1 MIRLRMNHISSAI
14 IAMMLLLTA
23 CDRRPIEDDTI
34 MTGDYAEILLLTN
47 WSLLDEVPTG
57 MTAMFYPED
66 GSTPTVLM
74 SNNTVGNT
82 LKLKKGKYK
91 ALVFNQSIYEFGSMT
106 FNGMDAFESA
116 SVRAVGLAESVTQ
129 QTAADLSWFKKV
141 INNNPDS
148 ISKVIRPLQSFNSD
162 RFVYEVTDE
171 MCKRQWEKE
180 QQQADDPWGNV
191 SQYAFVDTIRSTP
204 PPVAPTMH
212 ITIHVKGID
221 NAYMARAYIS
231 NMAREDRF
239 GPHYNT
245 SEDAIQI
252 ISDWKVII
260 SEQDKTRGDIKCSFR
275 TFGVPSM
282 QVTENDMYI
291 DVGSRNAAKGTRS
304 IVVDNGENKLYIE
317 FMLKDGQT
325 TVVHEFD
332 VTKDIDYAENEL
344 ILNVELN
351 IDNALP
357 DVPDV
362 IGAGGAG
369 FDADV
374 EDWIEEDH
382 DIHI

>member
-1 MIRLRMNHISSAI
+1 MKYNILTVLVTLAT
-14 IAMMLLLTA
+14 LFTA
-23 CDRRPIEDDTI
+23 CDRRPLEDE
-34 MTGDYAEILLLTN
+34 MLNTGEYADILLLTN

-66 GSTPTVLM
+66 GGAPTVLM

-82 LKLKKGKYK
+82 LRLKQGKYK

-106 FNGMDAFESA
+106 FDGMDKFESA
-116 SVRAVGLAESVTQ
+116 CVRAVGLTDAVTQ
-129 QTAADLSWFKKV
+129 ETAADLSWFRKV

-148 ISKVIRPLQSFNSD
+148 LAKVIRTLQPFNSD
-162 RFVYEVTDE
+162 RFNYEVTED

-180 QQQADDPWGNV
+180 QQQAADQWGGV
-191 SQYAFVDTIRSTP
+191 TQYQFVDTIRSTP

-231 NMAREDRF
+231 NMARADRF

-245 SEDAIQI
+245 AEEAIQI
-252 ISDWKVII
+252 ISNWKVVIDP
-260 SEQDKTRGDIKCSFR
+260 EDKTRGDIRCSFS

-282 QVTENDMYI
+282 QVTSNDIFVEY
-291 DVGSRNAAKGTRS
+291 GTRQDAGQTRA
-304 IVVDNGENKLYIE
+304 ITVDNGENRLYIE
-317 FMLKDGQT
+317 FMLKDTQT

-332 VTKDIDYAENEL
+332 VTKDIEYAENEL
-344 ILNVELN
+344 ILNVELG
-351 IDNALP
+351 IDAPLP

-362 IGAGGAG
+362 VGSGGAG

-374 EDWIEEDH
+374 DPWIEEDH